1 MEGTRLGL
9 SHDAAG
15 KGEGVTTG
23 NLLNV
28 LVFLVHGSTYL
39 EKVFQAQP
47 QRRSR
52 AKGKC
57 LASEFMTSE
66 HVALVFNQSHFLRQT
81 LASLS

>member
-9 SHDAAG
+9 SHDAAE
-15 KGEGVTTG
+15 KGEGVSTG
-23 NLLNV
+23 DFLNV
-28 LVFLVHGSTYL
+28 LVFLG
-39 EKVFQAQP
+39 KVSQAQP

-52 AKGKC
+52 AKGQR

-81 LASLS
+81 LASLV